1 METKQQTDIKDVF
14 NLLESPETHVTDDIK
29 KYINESLSSGK
40 HFSYNRTT
48 ERGEQL

>member
-1 METKQQTDIKDVF
+1 MEAKQQTDIKDVF

-40 HFSYNRTT
+40 HFSYRTADR
-48 ERGEQL
+48 EGQL